1 MPVATAFSTPVR
13 KFSNN
18 PVVAFYQSSIGKKIV
33 VAVTGLCLM
42 LFVLGHL
49 LGNLQIY
56 LGEEQLNSYSQ
67 HLQDLG
73 PLLWIVR
80 IALLAIVVIHIISTI
95 QLAIQNRVANP
106 QKYAIAGYQRS
117 TRASRTMVITGLIVL
132 CFIIFHL
139 LHYTFQVTH
148 PEFRDLHDAQ
158 GRHDVYHMM
167 ITGFKEPLIS
177 FFYALGL
184 FLLAS
189 HISHGSQSMTQT
201 LGINNRKISELIFNG
216 GRAFSWFVFIG
227 YVSIPMAILLG
238 IVK

>member
-1 MPVATAFSTPVR
+1 MLVATTSSTPAR

-18 PVVAFYQSSIGKKIV
+18 VVIAFYQSSIGKKIV

-56 LGEEQLNSYSQ
+56 LGEEQLNSYAQ

-73 PLLWIVR
+73 PLLWIIR
-80 IALLAIVVIHIISTI
+80 IALLVIVVTHIISTI
-95 QLAIQNRVANP
+95 QLAIQNRVARP
-106 QKYAIAGYQRS
+106 QKYAVVGYQRS
-117 TRASRTMVITGLIVL
+117 TRASRTMVISGLIVL

-139 LHYTFQVTH
+139 LHYTFQMVH
-148 PEFRDLHDAQ
+148 PEFRDLYDAQ

-167 ITGFKEPLIS
+167 IIGFKEPLIS

-184 FLLAS
+184 FLLAL
-189 HISHGSQSMTQT
+189 HVSHGFQSMTQT
-201 LGINNRKISELIFNG
+201 LGINNRKVSGLIFNG

-227 YVSIPMAILLG
+227 YVSIPAVILLG

>member
-1 MPVATAFSTPVR
+1 MSVATASPAPAR
-13 KFSNN
+13 KFSSN
-18 PVVAFYQSSIGKKIV
+18 PVVAFYQSSIGKKVV
-33 VAVTGLCLM
+33 VAVTGICLM

-80 IALLAIVVIHIISTI
+80 IALLAIVVTHIVSTI
-95 QLAIQNRVANP
+95 QLALQNRAAKP
-106 QKYAIAGYQRS
+106 QKYVIKGYQRS
-117 TRASRTMVITGLIVL
+117 TLASRTMVISGLIVL

-139 LHYTFQVTH
+139 LHFTFQVVH
-148 PEFRDLHDAQ
+148 PEFRNLHDAQ

-167 ITGFKEPLIS
+167 IAGFRRPLIS
-177 FFYALGL
+177 FFYVLGL
-184 FLLAS
+184 FLLAN
-189 HISHGSQSMTQT
+189 HVSHGFQSVTQT
-201 LGINNRKISELIFNG
+201 LGINNRKISGLISNC
-216 GRAFSWFVFIG
+216 GRIFSWFVFIG
-227 YVSIPMAILLG
+227 FVSIPATILLG